1 MSRKRTGLRN
11 RHRAGQSTYS
21 QRNKRNKRRDADQYG
36 TWMQGRRT
44 KPEIIAGHPM
54 GSTATERAA

>member
-21 QRNKRNKRRDADQYG
+21 QRNKRRDADQYG
-36 TWMQGRRT
+36 TWVQGRRT

-54 GSTATERAA
+54 GSTAAERAA